1 MYDHDRLI
9 ARFARPKL
17 TLGCSSKNL
26 RRAVALAG
34 TSLPRFATI
43 KSVCSCF
50 PMFMIFPTEDPEA
63 WRSFGCTEVREVVLR
78 VDEKLQGGV
87 RVFYLN
93 NLSYTE
99 IVDTLGIPIGTVR
112 SRVSIR

>member
-1 MYDHDRLI
+1 MKTIYDHDRLI
-9 ARFARPKL
+9 ARFARPEL

-50 PMFMIFPTEDPEA
+50 PMFIIFRPKIQRLGDFLDARRFERWFCEST
-63 WRSFGCTEVREVVLR
+63 RKYR
-78 VDEKLQGGV
+78 VALE
-87 RVFYLN
+87 FF
-93 NLSYTE
+93 T
-99 IVDTLGIPIGTVR
+99 
-112 SRVSIR
+112 